1 MHETDFLVS
10 LAQALVAALAGGFA
24 ARLLRLPMLVG
35 YLLAGVV
42 VGPYTPGLFANP
54 ETIHSVEKLGI
65 ALLMFAVGVHFSLRD
80 LLAVKRI
87 ALIGGSIQII
97 GTILLG
103 LALGSILGW
112 GAYGGVFLGCALA
125 LSSTAVTLRIAEER
139 GELGT
144 AHGAV
149 MTGILVV
156 QDLSVVLMMA
166 VLPALATFGS
176 EGTAALSQLGVVLL
190 KVVLFIGG
198 MILIAVRLVPLLLDR
213 VSRTNSQELF
223 LLVVVCLCL
232 SAAYLANEMG
242 LSLEIGAFIAGMVI
256 SESEYSHEVFA
267 EVRPL
272 RDVFAALFFVSVG
285 MLLNVS
291 FVVQHWPTVL
301 AVVLAI
307 VVGKSLITFLAVYGL
322 GAHGRTSLI
331 AGLGLAQIGEFSF
344 VLASM
349 GSAKGLISQ
358 DLSNTLLASALVT
371 ILLAPFLYS
380 FSSRLYA
387 GLNSIPSIS
396 RFLNRPP
403 QGELSPPQQQLADAK
418 ALILGSGRVG
428 RYVSDALRAKGIPQ
442 IVVDYDSYATEQ
454 RRARGIPVIYGD
466 ATSEVVLKE
475 ALQPSLKLGVVAL
488 PETEMT
494 QMAIRL
500 VKKLAPDLRVIARV
514 HRGAAIPHL
523 REAGADMVFHAEFET
538 ATGMIRAGLS
548 TLGVSEKEVEEYLE
562 EVREDRYRVKG

>member
-1 MHETDFLVS
+1 
-10 LAQALVAALAGGFA
+10 
-24 ARLLRLPMLVG
+24 MLIG

-42 VGPYTPGLFANP
+42 VGPYTPGLFANQ
-54 ETIHSVEKLGI
+54 ETVHSVEKLGI

-87 ALIGGSIQII
+87 AVAGGSVQII

-103 LALGSILGW
+103 SAVGLALGW

-125 LSSTAVTLRIAEER
+125 LSSTAVALRVVEER
-139 GELGT
+139 GELST
-144 AHGAV
+144 AHGAA
-149 MTGILVV
+149 MLGILVV

-166 VLPALATFGS
+166 LLPSLATFAT
-176 EGTAALSQLGVVLL
+176 EGAAAFAQLGWVLL
-190 KVVLFIGG
+190 KAVLFIGG
-198 MILIAVRLVPLLLDR
+198 MILVAVRIVPLLLDR
-213 VSRTNSQELF
+213 VARTNSQELF
-223 LLVVVCLCL
+223 LLVVISLCL
-232 SAAYLANEMG
+232 SAAYLADAMG

-291 FVVQHWPTVL
+291 FVLQHWPTVL
-301 AVVLAI
+301 TVVLAI
-307 VVGKSLITFLAVYGL
+307 LVGKSFITFCAVYGL
-322 GAHGRTSLI
+322 GAHGRTALI
-331 AGLGLAQIGEFSF
+331 VGLGLAQIGEFSF

-358 DLSNTLLASALVT
+358 DLSNTILASALVT
-371 ILLAPFLYS
+371 ILLAPFLHS
-380 FSSRLYA
+380 LSGRLYT
-387 GLNSIPSIS
+387 GLNRIPSIS
-396 RFLNRPP
+396 RLLNRLPQGDAAPP
-403 QGELSPPQQQLADAK
+403 QELADAK

-428 RYVSDALRAKGIPQ
+428 RYVSDALRAKGVPQ
-442 IVVDYDSYATEQ
+442 IVVDYDAYATEQ

-475 ALQPSLKLGVVAL
+475 ALQPSIKLAVVAL

-500 VKKLAPDLRVIARV
+500 LKKLAPDLRVIARV
-514 HRGAAIPHL
+514 HRGAAIPYV

-538 ATGMIRAGLS
+538 ATGMIREGLS
-548 TLGVSEKEVEEYLE
+548 GLGVSDKEIETYLDE
-562 EVREDRYRVKG
+562 IREDRYRVSE